1 MENNFDFHLEK
12 AIQSLLDNNK
22 ANLGNDKNL
31 ARAFVRKNIWALINH
46 RLPKI
51 VEKLIP

>member
-1 MENNFDFHLEK
+1 MENDFDYHLEK
-12 AIQSLLDNNK
+12 AIQSLLDKNK
-22 ANLGNDKNL
+22 ANLGEDKNL
-31 ARAFVRKNIWALINH
+31 ARAFVRKNIWTLVNY

>member
-1 MENNFDFHLEK
+1 MENDFDYYLEK
-12 AIQSLLDNNK
+12 AIQSLLDKNK
-22 ANLGNDKNL
+22 VNLGNDKNV
-31 ARAFVRKNIWALINH
+31 ARAFVRKNIWALINN

>member
-1 MENNFDFHLEK
+1 MKNDFDYYLEK
-12 AIQSLLDNNK
+12 AIQSLLDKNK
-22 ANLGNDKNL
+22 ANLGDDKNL
-31 ARAFVRKNIWALINH
+31 ARAFVRKNIWALINN